1 VLEHAP
7 GDGAGHPKLAP
18 LLADSGE
25 TTAAIES
32 FQLAARGQIEQGFDD
47 RAIGVY
53 VQAVGYFPEQF
64 GLWEAIAEL
73 HLKAGRGADALR
85 AFLDA
90 REELRTPADRPVAM
104 LCLSRALEL
113 EAGSSLDKKSPR
125 LAHTLDLAALCGKEG
140 QRERA
145 DQLLEDLANVEPG
158 ALRQVRWAQF
168 KLSPTPRHLWRWLFP
183 RSDDE

>member
-1 VLEHAP
+1 MLAET
-7 GDGAGHPKLAP
+7 GATVEAL
-18 LLADSGE
+18 
-25 TTAAIES
+25 ES

-53 VQAVGYFPEQF
+53 AQAVTYFPRQF

-73 HLKAGRGADALR
+73 HLKAGRSADALR

-90 REELRTPADRPVAM
+90 RAKLRTREERPTAM

-113 EAGSSLDKKSPR
+113 EPWGGSKGTGPR
-125 LAHTLDLAALCGKEG
+125 VRHTLDLARLCAAEG

-145 DQLLEDLANVEPG
+145 DELLEDLADHVEDG
-158 ALRQVRWAQF
+158 DLRKVRWAQ
-168 KLSPTPRHLWRWLFP
+168 LRVSPSFGRLWKWLWP
-183 RSDDE
+183 KREED

>member
-1 VLEHAP
+1 MTVHQ
-7 GDGAGHPKLAP
+7 KLAP
-18 LLADSGE
+18 LLAETGE
-25 TTAAIES
+25 TVAAVES

-53 VQAVGYFPEQF
+53 TQAVGYFPRQF

-73 HLKAGRGADALR
+73 HLKAGRAPDALR

-90 REELRTPADRPVAM
+90 RNRLRGPADRPAAI

-113 EAGSSLDKKSPR
+113 EPWDPAVPKRSQSR
-125 LAHTLDLAALCGKEG
+125 LAHALDLAQLCAKEG

-145 DQLLEDLANVEPG
+145 G
-158 ALRQVRWAQF
+158 ALLSELARQVAPASLRRVRWAQLR
-168 KLSPTPRHLWRWLFP
+168 LSPSLGNFWRWLVP
-183 RSDDE
+183 RPAAE